1 MMSFFSENRTPVLVV
16 FLLVAFLLL
25 LSFQVRVPD
34 AGVRLHST
42 LLAIC
47 SPVARSSAGVVDG
60 FGSVWRNYLYLQ
72 DLSRENRALRR
83 RLVHFQVEN
92 QLLREADREGERLRG
107 LLALQD
113 RVARPTLAARVI
125 SLEVEGPFRVAVLNR
140 GRGSGLRV
148 NDGVITPEGVVGRI
162 TAASG
167 RMSKVQFITDPSSGA
182 AAVVARTRVQGMVVG
197 RGDNRVEM
205 QYVSALADVETGDV
219 VTSSGLD
226 GIYPG
231 GFMVGTVT
239 RVGDGEGLQKRIEIT
254 TAVDF
259 RTLEEVLV
267 LLAGPAEDEHEE
279 DGS

>member
-1 MMSFFSENRTPVLVV
+1 MMSFLSENRTPVLVV

-25 LSFQVRVPD
+25 LSLQVRVPH
-34 AGVRLHST
+34 AGDSLQT
-42 LLAIC
+42 GLLAFW
-47 SPVARSSAGVVDG
+47 SPIALGSAGLVDG
-60 FGSVWRNYLYLQ
+60 TGSIWRNYLYLQ
-72 DLSRENRALRR
+72 DLSHENRALRR
-83 RLVHFQVEN
+83 RLVHLQVEN
-92 QLLREADREGERLRG
+92 QLLRETDLESARLRAM
-107 LLALQD
+107 LALRGQVE
-113 RVARPTLAARVI
+113 RSSVAARVI

-267 LLAGPAEDEHEE
+267 LLAGPPEDEHGE